1 MQEQRGEKMKTLQR
15 IFALMASVAMIIVLF
30 VSAFEIATYSDYGW
44 YEKEYAKYDVL
55 SELEMEMEDARYV
68 TEEMMAYLRG
78 NRKDLIVDTIV
89 NGEEREFFN
98 DREISH
104 MEDVKNLFVAGLW
117 IRRIAFLILVLAIVA
132 LVVTKSDWKR
142 MLPKYFLISI
152 GTMLGLIAGIGAL
165 VMQDFGKYF
174 TKFHEIFFD
183 NDLWILDPDTDLLIR
198 MLPQGFFSD
207 MVIRI
212 GIVLLIIFALSIII
226 SVVALLKPRNKNN

>member
-1 MQEQRGEKMKTLQR
+1 
-15 IFALMASVAMIIVLF
+15 
-30 VSAFEIATYSDYGW
+30 
-44 YEKEYAKYDVL
+44 
-55 SELEMEMEDARYV
+55 
-68 TEEMMAYLRG
+68 
-78 NRKDLIVDTIV
+78 
-89 NGEEREFFN
+89 
-98 DREISH
+98 

-226 SVVALLKPRNKNN
+226 SVVALLRPRNKNN